1 MEIFTK
7 KILVTNDDGLNSLG
21 LIELAKAL
29 KGLGEIWIVVPD
41 RDRSNASHGLTLNTP
56 LRLDRLELDGEDRV
70 YSTDGTPSDCVYL
83 LLSHLL
89 GNTKVDLVVS
99 GINLGLNLADD
110 ISYSGTVGAALEAV
124 LLDVPAIAVS
134 VQTFNKGAL
143 TNSAAITRE
152 LAAKILS
159 EPDLLPPGVFLNVN
173 VPECAKDRKFK
184 MTTVGRRRYTKNVK
198 PIIDPK
204 GSTYYWIGGEP
215 LQHDNIPGSDCN
227 AVFDEQLISI
237 TLIDASMTYNN
248 ALTRWNSVKLQE
260 FQQII

>member
-1 MEIFTK
+1 MELFTK
-7 KILVTNDDGLNSLG
+7 KILVTNDDGIHSLG
-21 LIELAKAL
+21 LKELAKAL
-29 KGLGEIWIVVPD
+29 RGLGQIWIVAPD
-41 RDRSNASHGLTLNTP
+41 RDRSAASHGLTLNTP
-56 LRLDRLELDGEDRV
+56 LRLDKLELDGEDRI

-110 ISYSGTVGAALEAV
+110 ISYSGTIGAALEAV

-134 VQTFNKGAL
+134 VQTFKKEDL
-143 TNSAAITRE
+143 IKSAAITRA
-152 LAAKILS
+152 LAAKILL
-159 EPDLLPPGVFLNVN
+159 EPDLLPSGVFLNVN
-173 VPECAKDRKFK
+173 IPQSAKDRKFK
-184 MTTVGRRRYTKNVK
+184 ITTVGRRRYSKHVK

-215 LQHDNIPGSDCN
+215 MQHENIPGSDCN

-237 TLIDASMTYNN
+237 TLVDAAMTYNHS
-248 ALTRWNSVKLQE
+248 LTRWNSVELQE